1 LSIDAIDDTR
11 AETRPALFS
20 LPASAPAIV
29 LRAGELLKGSGCKD
43 GAIEI
48 YEQFIRGM
56 QHRVMCTIEKATT
69 ATVSPGDE
77 CPAEKLPDIF
87 PVHSDYKR
95 YSLA

>member
-1 LSIDAIDDTR
+1 MSLDDIDDTR

-56 QHRVMCTIEKATT
+56 QRCAMCTIH
-69 ATVSPGDE
+69 PPP
-77 CPAEKLPDIF
+77 PAVTRADAGGAAELPDIF
-87 PVHSDYKR
+87 PVHAHPER
-95 YSLA
+95 YSFA